1 MDCGRSQAHIQRVG
15 LMKRY
20 YVDYYPNQYDN
31 LVRHIYLYAYSSE
44 QVREIMADYN
54 VITVDQTD

>member
-1 MDCGRSQAHIQRVG
+1 
-15 LMKRY
+15 MKRY

-31 LVRHIYLYAYSSE
+31 LVRTIYLYACSPD
-44 QVREIMADYN
+44 QVREMMADYN

>member
-1 MDCGRSQAHIQRVG
+1 M
-15 LMKRY
+15 LRY

-31 LVRHIYLYAYSSE
+31 LVRHIYLYAYSPE
-44 QVREIMADYN
+44 QVRAMMSDYN